1 MFEPSKLLGGLK
13 KVKLLNDERFAM
25 FALLIASSILGIM
38 LFVSFVLLPIVFVTL
53 SKEMAG
59 GLVRKLFPVYHVVL
73 FLASQVAGLLAFTP
87 HLKPIAFLCG
97 LIFALH
103 FVFLTPAVNRA
114 SDTGNASRFKMLHR
128 LSVLVNVIVMALYA
142 FALCVDACFF

>member
-1 MFEPSKLLGGLK
+1 
-13 KVKLLNDERFAM
+13 M

-38 LFVSFVLLPIVFVTL
+38 LFVSLVMLPITFATL
-53 SKEMAG
+53 TKEMAG
-59 GLVRKLFPVYHVVL
+59 NFVRKLFPVYHIVL

-103 FVFLTPAVNRA
+103 FVFLTPAINKA
-114 SDTGNASRFKMLHR
+114 TDAENEKRFKTLHR
-128 LSVLVNVIVMALYA
+128 LSVLVNVLVMALYA
-142 FALCVDACFF
+142 FALCLDACFF

>member
-1 MFEPSKLLGGLK
+1 
-13 KVKLLNDERFAM
+13 M

-38 LFVSFVLLPIVFVTL
+38 LFFSLVLLPVVFGTL
-53 SKEMAG
+53 PRELAG
-59 GLVRKLFPVYHVVL
+59 SLVRKIFPIYYIVL

-97 LIFALH
+97 FIFALH

-114 SDTGNASRFKMLHR
+114 SDANNTNRFKMLHR
-128 LSVLVNVIVMALYA
+128 LSVLVNVTVMALYA

>member
-1 MFEPSKLLGGLK
+1 
-13 KVKLLNDERFAM
+13 
-25 FALLIASSILGIM
+25 M
-38 LFVSFVLLPIVFVTL
+38 LFVSLVMLPVAFGTL
-53 SKEMAG
+53 TREMAG
-59 GLVRKLFPVYHVVL
+59 NFVRKLFPIYHIVL

-103 FVFLTPAVNRA
+103 FVLLTPAVNKA
-114 SDTGNASRFKMLHR
+114 SDAGNTNRFKTLHR

>member
-1 MFEPSKLLGGLK
+1 
-13 KVKLLNDERFAM
+13 M

-38 LFVSFVLLPIVFVTL
+38 VFVSLVLLPIVFGTL
-53 SKEMAG
+53 SREMAAS
-59 GLVRKLFPVYHVVL
+59 LVRKLFPVYHIVL
-73 FLASQVAGLLAFTP
+73 FVASQVAGLLAFTP

-103 FVFLTPAVNRA
+103 FVFLTPAVNKA
-114 SDTGNASRFKMLHR
+114 SDAGNTTRFKTLHR
-128 LSVLVNVIVMALYA
+128 LSVLVNVIVMAIYA

>member
-1 MFEPSKLLGGLK
+1 
-13 KVKLLNDERFAM
+13 M

-38 LFVSFVLLPIVFVTL
+38 LFVSLVMLPITFATL
-53 SKEMAG
+53 TKEMAG
-59 GLVRKLFPVYHVVL
+59 NFVRKLFPVYHIVL

-103 FVFLTPAVNRA
+103 FVFLTPAINKA
-114 SDTGNASRFKMLHR
+114 TDAENEKRFKTLHR
-128 LSVLVNVIVMALYA
+128 LSVLINVLVMALYA

>member
-1 MFEPSKLLGGLK
+1 
-13 KVKLLNDERFAM
+13 
-25 FALLIASSILGIM
+25 
-38 LFVSFVLLPIVFVTL
+38 
-53 SKEMAG
+53 MAG
-59 GLVRKLFPVYHVVL
+59 KFVRKLFPIYHIVL

-114 SDTGNASRFKMLHR
+114 SDAGNASRFKSLHR

>member
-1 MFEPSKLLGGLK
+1 
-13 KVKLLNDERFAM
+13 M
-25 FALLIASSILGIM
+25 FAFLIASSILGIM
-38 LFVSFVLLPIVFVTL
+38 LFVSLVMLPIAFGALTR
-53 SKEMAG
+53 EMAG
-59 GLVRKLFPVYHVVL
+59 NFVRKLFPIYHIVL

-103 FVFLTPAVNRA
+103 FVLLTPAVNKA
-114 SDTGNASRFKMLHR
+114 SDAGNTNRFKTLHR

>member
-1 MFEPSKLLGGLK
+1 
-13 KVKLLNDERFAM
+13 M

-38 LFVSFVLLPIVFVTL
+38 LFVSLVMLPITFATL
-53 SKEMAG
+53 TREMAG
-59 GLVRKLFPVYHVVL
+59 NFVRKLFPIYHIVL
-73 FLASQVAGLLAFTP
+73 FMASQVAGLLAFTP

-103 FVFLTPAVNRA
+103 FVFLTPAVNKA
-114 SDTGNASRFKMLHR
+114 SDEGNENRFKTLHR
-128 LSVLVNVIVMALYA
+128 LSVLVNLIVMALYA

>member
-1 MFEPSKLLGGLK
+1 
-13 KVKLLNDERFAM
+13 M

-38 LFVSFVLLPIVFVTL
+38 LFVSLVMLPIAFGTL
-53 SKEMAG
+53 TREMAG
-59 GLVRKLFPVYHVVL
+59 NFVRKLFPIFHIVL

-103 FVFLTPAVNRA
+103 FVLLTPAVNKA
-114 SDTGNASRFKMLHR
+114 SDEGNTNRFKTLHR